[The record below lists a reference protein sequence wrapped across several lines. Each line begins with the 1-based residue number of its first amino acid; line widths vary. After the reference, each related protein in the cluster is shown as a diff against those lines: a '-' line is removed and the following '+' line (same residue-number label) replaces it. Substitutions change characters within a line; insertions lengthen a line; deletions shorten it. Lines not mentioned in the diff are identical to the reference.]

1 MFNTTTRKAN
11 IIASTG
17 TMTYRNL
24 LKTLH
29 NPDELL
35 DVVVQPAL
43 FMLLFGYL
51 FSGAIY
57 GNVSSYLKILVPGI
71 LMQSLISAASGSATQ
86 ISTDIHSGIY
96 DRLKSLPIPQVAPL
110 AGQLFADILR
120 LIVAA
125 TAALSTGYLMEWR
138 PEAGLGWLSMVIFL
152 DIFLGWALSWIFAL
166 YGLVAKSPTLVESVS
181 LMTMLVLVFLSNAF
195 VPVKSLP
202 RFMQILVTINPVS
215 HVISANRAMLNA
227 GYWPREAW
235 IVLCAGIGIVAV
247 FAPITVLVY
256 KRK

>member
-1 MFNTTTRKAN
+1 MFNTTTRKTN

-71 LMQSLISAASGSATQ
+71 LMQSLISAASGSAT
-86 ISTDIHSGIY
+86 
-96 DRLKSLPIPQVAPL
+96 
-110 AGQLFADILR
+110 
-120 LIVAA
+120 
-125 TAALSTGYLMEWR
+125 
-138 PEAGLGWLSMVIFL
+138 L
-152 DIFLGWALSWIFAL
+152 D
-166 YGLVAKSPTLVESVS
+166 
-181 LMTMLVLVFLSNAF
+181 
-195 VPVKSLP
+195 
-202 RFMQILVTINPVS
+202 
-215 HVISANRAMLNA
+215 
-227 GYWPREAW
+227 
-235 IVLCAGIGIVAV
+235 
-247 FAPITVLVY
+247 
-256 KRK
+256 